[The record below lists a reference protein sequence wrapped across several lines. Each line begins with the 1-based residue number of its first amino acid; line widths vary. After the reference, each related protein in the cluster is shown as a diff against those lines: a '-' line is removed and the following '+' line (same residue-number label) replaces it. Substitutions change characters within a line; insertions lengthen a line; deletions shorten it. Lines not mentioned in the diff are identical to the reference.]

1 MLCRAIVEGVVGQ
14 SMSAYWSA
22 EECVQYEGLRFRLPS
37 LQTLYTYPESF
48 RAYKVLIAAQY
59 SGAELTVVSEPPDFQ
74 LGKTNRSEE
83 FLAKFPLGKVG
94 IAQCV
99 HNCSSFDLCCAVLQV
114 PAFETAEGV
123 PIYESNAIA
132 HYGEF

>member
-1 MLCRAIVEGVVGQ
+1 MVCRAIVEGVVGQ

-22 EECVQYEGLRFRLPS
+22 EECVQDERLRFRLPS

-94 IAQCV
+94 MHSVSTTVRLLICV
-99 HNCSSFDLCCAVLQV
+99 VLFCRCQHLKRLRV
-114 PAFETAEGV
+114 CPSMRV
-123 PIYESNAIA
+123 ML
-132 HYGEF
+132 